1 MGLQEEED
9 KKNAKEGG
17 KNSSSSNSNKSKSVN
32 AVAQGNKKSAPGKPA
47 GKPSV
52 SGSKPHKMGGMNN
65 GICPVGKKLI
75 DAPKREV
82 QGCKDRTHWGWCDRG
97 ACAPCRQRHEV
108 KAEQPGEPVGPEIS
122 KVRGRWTSHTEKDC
136 RQKEMH
142 REWKNEPAGAGTTSR
157 TVGEISSNSSNNA
170 SMFNKLIQ
178 EQLQDQVDHEDMTWG
193 WCLSTYPGKQEAG
206 GQEPISR
213 PCHAIAPPLQ
223 MEVGMEEV
231 QLGERKTDDDAIQ
244 DDSDMSNPDEG
255 ETDPES
261 LPEKTK
267 QSLPEKVKQK
277 VRRQK
282 DREKSQNRA
291 RKMTQRETENDKEDL
306 HEMAPGVPTGPG
318 EEERG
323 AGLFPGLNIQSDD
336 DYRGMNRDLQK
347 RVPPFVVPPFPG
359 IPGSEAGGGP
369 GVPGSDSG
377 GGPSSHQNKTGLFSG
392 PQNQQK
398 ENLNQTSG
406 TQPGPGTVGQLQ
418 AGEQGEDKV
427 SESINVHTLPLSNI
441 PHNIRATMNK
451 HSFSPLMPDSFKS
464 MIYRYVKLGPHRKFI
479 KLRLCV
485 DAGFYF
491 NVLPLAL
498 VEKMGMTMSSN
509 NCLWHLKR

>member
-1 MGLQEEED
+1 MQKGRAWDAFLWDTTSRMESLGLWKPGNTCTTCLKFLLYWLYASLDEGEAKSKITRDAGYTMEKLTMDMMRKKLQEEED

-17 KNSSSSNSNKSKSVN
+17 KTSSNSNSNKSKSVN

-108 KAEQPGEPVGPEIS
+108 KAEQPGEPVGPEIN

-157 TVGEISSNSSNNA
+157 TVGQISSNSLNNA

-223 MEVGMEEV
+223 VEVGMEEV
-231 QLGERKTDDDAIQ
+231 QLGERNTDDDAIQ
-244 DDSDMSNPDEG
+244 DDSDLYNPDKG
-255 ETDPES
+255 ETDLES

-323 AGLFPGLNIQSDD
+323 AGLFPGLNIQSDE
-336 DYRGMNRDLQK
+336 DYRGMNRDLPK
-347 RVPPFVVPPFPG
+347 GGPPFVVPPFPG
-359 IPGSEAGGGP
+359 
-369 GVPGSDSG
+369 VPGSVSG
-377 GGPSSHQNKTGLFSG
+377 GG

-398 ENLNQTSG
+398 VNQNQTSG
-406 TQPGPGTVGQLQ
+406 MQPGPGT
-418 AGEQGEDKV
+418 E
-427 SESINVHTLPLSNI
+427 
-441 PHNIRATMNK
+441 
-451 HSFSPLMPDSFKS
+451 DSFRQGNKE
-464 MIYRYVKLGPHRKFI
+464 RR
-479 KLRLCV
+479 
-485 DAGFYF
+485 
-491 NVLPLAL
+491 
-498 VEKMGMTMSSN
+498 
-509 NCLWHLKR
+509 